1 MFLINYWL
9 ITPLVVNLIR
19 IIKKSVNIEIGL
31 NKKVRRAYGID
42 EIALVPGKRT
52 IDYGLTN
59 PSWTIGNIER
69 EIPIIASAMDSV
81 VDVNTAVELSKLG
94 AIGVI
99 NMEGIQ
105 TRYKNPKDILSKIS
119 SVGKDE
125 FVPLMQK
132 IYKEPIKEDLIL
144 QRINEVKEKGG
155 IAALSAT
162 PLAAIKFKETLVSSK
177 IDLFFLQ
184 GTVVSTE
191 HLGMDGNETLNIKD
205 LCQSLKVPVIAG
217 NCVTYDVAKLLMKAG
232 VAGLM
237 VGIGPG
243 AACTSR
249 GVLGIG
255 IPQATAI
262 SDCSSARDDYF
273 KESGRYVPIIGDG
286 GIVTGGDI
294 CKCLAC
300 GADAVMIGSPIAK
313 SSSAPGNGFHWGM
326 ATPSPILPRGTRIKV
341 GSTGSLERIL
351 KGPALLDDG
360 THNLLGA
367 IRTSMSTLGAKNI
380 KEMHNVDI
388 VIAPSLLTEGK
399 VYQKAQ
405 QIGMGK

>member
-1 MFLINYWL
+1 MKN
-9 ITPLVVNLIR
+9 
-19 IIKKSVNIEIGL
+19 SVNIELGL

-52 IDYGLTN
+52 LDYELTD
-59 PSWTIGNIER
+59 PSWYIGNFKR
-69 EIPIIASAMDSV
+69 EVPIIASAMDSV

-94 AIGVI
+94 ALGVI

-105 TRYKNPKDILSKIS
+105 TRYEEPEEILRQIA
-119 SVGKDE
+119 SVGKNE

-132 IYKEPIKEDLIL
+132 IYSEPIKEKLIL
-144 QRINEVKEKGG
+144 NRINEVKEKGG
-155 IAALSAT
+155 IAALSGT
-162 PLAAIKFKETLVSSK
+162 PLAAMKYKEILNDSK
-177 IDLFFLQ
+177 LDLFFLQ

-191 HLGMDGNETLNIKD
+191 HLGVEGNESLNIKD
-205 LCQSLKVPVIAG
+205 LCKSMNVPIIAG
-217 NCVTYDVAKLLMKAG
+217 NCVTYEVALRLMNAG
-232 VAGLM
+232 VSGLM

-262 SDCSSARDDYF
+262 SDCSSARDDFF
-273 KESGRYVPIIGDG
+273 KESGRYIPIIGDG

-313 SSSAPGNGFHWGM
+313 SSNAPGKGFHWGM
-326 ATPSPILPRGTRIKV
+326 ATPSPVLPRGTRIEV
-341 GSTGSLERIL
+341 GSSGSLERII

-367 IRTSMSTLGAKNI
+367 IRTSMSTLGAKDI
-380 KEMHNVDI
+380 KEMQNVEI

-405 QIGMGK
+405 QLGMGK

>member
-1 MFLINYWL
+1 M
-9 ITPLVVNLIR
+9 
-19 IIKKSVNIEIGL
+19 NIQIGL
-31 NKKVRRAYGID
+31 NKQVKRAYGID

-52 IDYGLTN
+52 LDYDLTN
-59 PSWTIGNIER
+59 TFWSVGKISR

-94 AIGVI
+94 ALGVL

-105 TRYKNPKDILSKIS
+105 TRYENPEEILNQIA
-119 SVGKDE
+119 SVGKSD
-125 FVPLMQK
+125 FVPLMQN
-132 IYKEPIKEDLIL
+132 IYKEPIKENLIL
-144 QRINEVKEKGG
+144 KRIDEIKGKGG
-155 IAALSAT
+155 IAALSGT
-162 PLAAIKFKETLVSSK
+162 PLAAMKYKETLVNSK

-191 HLGMDGNETLNIKD
+191 HLGMDGKDSLNIEN
-205 LCQSLKVPVIAG
+205 LCKTLQVPVIAG
-217 NCVTYDVAKLLMKAG
+217 NCVTYEVAKLLMKAG
-232 VAGLM
+232 VSGLM

-255 IPQATAI
+255 VPQATAI
-262 SDCSSARDDYF
+262 SDCSSARDDYLE
-273 KESGRYVPIIGDG
+273 ESGNYVPIIGDG

-300 GADAVMIGSPIAK
+300 GADAVMIGSPIAR
-313 SSSAPGNGFHWGM
+313 SESAPGKGFHWGM
-326 ATPSPILPRGTRIKV
+326 ATPSPILPRGTRIEV
-341 GSTGSLERIL
+341 GSTGSLERII

-367 IRTSMSTLGAKNI
+367 IKTSMSTLGAKNI
-380 KEMHNVDI
+380 KEMQNVEI

-405 QIGMGK
+405 RLGMGK